1 MTPLPLKLIEADAGK
16 IVCDP
21 VDKALGEGS
30 PEIAHP
36 DERFVLDA
44 SESLYRITNRA
55 QHHAG
60 GLVGLE
66 RSRPNL

>member
-30 PEIAHP
+30 PEVAHP
-36 DERFVLDA
+36 DELFVLGT
-44 SESLYRITNRA
+44 SESLCRLTNRA
-55 QHHAG
+55 QHDTG
-60 GLVGLE
+60 IQVGHE